1 MEIRHLFPKEALD
14 AGLKPVEHLYLVK
27 SGILELLDQQNEV
40 VAVYGPKSV
49 LGMSE
54 ILRGG
59 KIVGTVIAQRSTS
72 VVAIDKAHV
81 LDDLSDAEANV
92 TEMLGAVVDTVG
104 RRSVMR

>member
-1 MEIRHLFPKEALD
+1 METRHLFPKEALD
-14 AGLKPVEHLYLVK
+14 AGLKPLEHLYLVK
-27 SGILELLDQQNEV
+27 SGILELLDHHNEV

-81 LDDLSDAEANV
+81 LDDLSDAASNAK
-92 TEMLGAVVDTVG
+92 EMLGAVVDTVG
-104 RRSVMR
+104 RRAVMR